1 LGIIKKRDNAF
12 KKQFFSIVVVIKRN
26 MVLIINKNNKKG
38 LKENQMKFYK
48 RVYKRKAGRAT

>member
-1 LGIIKKRDNAF
+1 
-12 KKQFFSIVVVIKRN
+12 